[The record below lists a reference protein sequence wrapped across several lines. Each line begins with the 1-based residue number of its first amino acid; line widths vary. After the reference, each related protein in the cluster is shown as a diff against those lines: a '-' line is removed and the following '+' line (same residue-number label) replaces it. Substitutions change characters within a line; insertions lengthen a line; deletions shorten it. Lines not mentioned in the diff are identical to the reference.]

1 MFFERQFK
9 KNFIFLSLKGYLF
22 YDLRI
27 YVQNVCFISFT
38 IILFIM
44 KNLLESFKSRE
55 FKGNGFELLTENEM
69 QVIRGGAEPIK
80 PTSRPREVFDYEE
93 TAS

>member
-1 MFFERQFK
+1 
-9 KNFIFLSLKGYLF
+9 
-22 YDLRI
+22 
-27 YVQNVCFISFT
+27 
-38 IILFIM
+38 M

-69 QVIRGGAEPIK
+69 QVIRGGAEPIR
-80 PTSRPREVFDYEE
+80 PTSRPRDVFDYEE